1 MIPTSTSGETH
12 VIPYYGRCV
21 SLSVDDDFVLT
32 TSSAL
37 RDFAEKIDV
46 RRDKNWQALKGQL
59 VVVVDKLGDE
69 ASTGSRSRF
78 RLELLNDAVIPYLTK
93 MKSRLSLEKSR
104 FAQMERLIYLLSTN
118 TSCSPTQDV
127 HPSVTLQE
135 IDKIVQDVNNT
146 GGWFKSEMASLL
158 EASVDRQWR
167 PMVSE
172 LRNAL
177 WNMGGALAAAG
188 FVEVVGR

>member
-1 MIPTSTSGETH
+1 M
-12 VIPYYGRCV
+12 
-21 SLSVDDDFVLT
+21 
-32 TSSAL
+32 
-37 RDFAEKIDV
+37 
-46 RRDKNWQALKGQL
+46 
-59 VVVVDKLGDE
+59 
-69 ASTGSRSRF
+69 
-78 RLELLNDAVIPYLTK
+78 
-93 MKSRLSLEKSR
+93 
-104 FAQMERLIYLLSTN
+104 
-118 TSCSPTQDV
+118 
-127 HPSVTLQE
+127 TLQE

-172 LRNAL
+172 MRNAL

>member
-1 MIPTSTSGETH
+1 MIPTSSSREL
-12 VIPYYGRCV
+12 IPYYGRCV
-21 SLSVDDDFVLT
+21 SLSVVDDIVQT
-32 TSSAL
+32 TSKTL
-37 RDFAEKIDV
+37 KDFAEKIDN
-46 RRDKNWQALKGQL
+46 RSDQNWQSLKGQL
-59 VVVVDKLGDE
+59 TAVVDKLNDE
-69 ASTGSRSRF
+69 ANISCRSRF

-104 FAQMERLIYLLSTN
+104 FSQMERLIYLLSAN
-118 TSCSPTQDV
+118 TSFSPTQDA

-135 IDKIVQDVNNT
+135 IDKMIWDVNST

-172 LRNAL
+172 MRNAL
-177 WNMGGALAAAG
+177 WNMGGALATAG